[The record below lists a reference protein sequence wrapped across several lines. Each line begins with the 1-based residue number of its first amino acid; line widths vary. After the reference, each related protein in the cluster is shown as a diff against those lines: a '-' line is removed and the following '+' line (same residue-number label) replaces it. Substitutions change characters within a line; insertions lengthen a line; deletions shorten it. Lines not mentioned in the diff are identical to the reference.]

1 MPAVTD
7 GAEPIRRR
15 LLITGRVQGV
25 GFRWSCRRMAEG
37 QGVAGWCR
45 NLPDGRVEAVF
56 EGDPAAVERAVAWS
70 RGGPP
75 SAIVTSVDVVPE
87 TPKGERGF
95 GLG

>member
-1 MPAVTD
+1 VTA
-7 GAEPIRRR
+7 GEETIRRR
-15 LLITGRVQGV
+15 VLISGRVQGV

-56 EGDPAAVERAVAWS
+56 EGGAAAVERAVTWC

-75 SAIVTSVDVVPE
+75 SALVTAVDVTPE
-87 TPKGERGF
+87 TPRGEQGF
-95 GLG
+95 RLG